1 MTDVR
6 ENFRKGEDQ
15 VNSEQRSN
23 ENKWQELVGRSIPGE
38 LLRMGHP
45 GLTGPGQMEQWMGSV
60 MERRGPSELRASDG
74 EERN

>member
-1 MTDVR
+1 M
-6 ENFRKGEDQ
+6 KK
-15 VNSEQRSN
+15 EQRSN

-60 MERRGPSELRASDG
+60 MERRGPSEHRASDG